1 MTLFLVPGSQ
11 MTWLVTSASAQE
23 ATPPAPAAPQADSAP
38 PPPAPPAPA
47 VDAHAPPAAPDATHS
62 AVGAPEGHK
71 GPFPPFDTHTFPSQI
86 FWFVI
91 CFGALYLLMKR
102 VIVPRLAGIVDTR
115 AAKIA
120 GDIDEAQRLRLQS
133 DTALSAYEKALA
145 DARASSQKIAQAATD
160 KAKAEADE
168 RRHAIEA
175 ELAAKLA
182 EAEQRIGGIK
192 DKALADVGAIAE
204 DAAGAVVHALI
215 GQQPGSDEVAAAVS
229 AVRTN

>member
-1 MTLFLVPGSQ
+1 

-23 ATPPAPAAPQADSAP
+23 AAPPAPAAPQPNSAP
-38 PPPAPPAPA
+38 PPAPA
-47 VDAHAPPAAPDATHS
+47 ADAHAPSPDATHS

-71 GPFPPFDTHTFPSQI
+71 GAFPPFDVHTFPSQI

-91 CFGALYLLMKR
+91 CFGVLYLLMKR
-102 VIVPRLAGIVDTR
+102 LVVPQIAEIVEGR

-120 GDIDEAQRLRLQS
+120 GDIAEAQRLRLQS
-133 DTALSAYEKALA
+133 DTALSTYEKALA

-160 KAKAEADE
+160 KAKAEADA

-175 ELAAKLA
+175 ELTAKLA
-182 EAEQRIGGIK
+182 DAEGRIGDIK
-192 DKALADVGAIAE
+192 TKALADVGAIAE

-215 GQQPGSDEVAAAVS
+215 GQQPSPEEVSAAVS
-229 AVRTN
+229 TVRGS

>member
-1 MTLFLVPGSQ
+1 MTLFLDSGSQ

-23 ATPPAPAAPQADSAP
+23 AAPPAPAAPQPNSAP
-38 PPPAPPAPA
+38 PPAPAADAPAPS
-47 VDAHAPPAAPDATHS
+47 PDATHS

-71 GPFPPFDTHTFPSQI
+71 GAFPPFDVHTFPSQI

-102 VIVPRLAGIVDTR
+102 LVVPQIAEIVEGR

-120 GDIDEAQRLRLQS
+120 GDIAEAQRLRLQS

-160 KAKAEADE
+160 KAKAEADA

-175 ELAAKLA
+175 ELTAKLA
-182 EAEQRIGGIK
+182 DAEGRIGAIK
-192 DKALADVGAIAE
+192 TKALADVGAIAE

-215 GQQPGSDEVAAAVS
+215 GQQPSPEEVSAAVS
-229 AVRTN
+229 TVRGS

>member
-1 MTLFLVPGSQ
+1 

-23 ATPPAPAAPQADSAP
+23 AAPPAPAAPQPDSAP
-38 PPPAPPAPA
+38 PPPPGPEAAP
-47 VDAHAPPAAPDATHS
+47 HAPSPTDATHS

-102 VIVPRLAGIVDTR
+102 LVVPQIAEIVEGR

-120 GDIDEAQRLRLQS
+120 GDISEAQRLRLQS

-145 DARASSQKIAQAATD
+145 DARASSHQIAQAATD
-160 KAKAEADE
+160 KAKAEADA

-182 EAEQRIGGIK
+182 DAESRIGAIK
-192 DKALADVGAIAE
+192 TKALADVGAIAE
-204 DAAGAVVHALI
+204 EAAGAVVHALI
-215 GQQPGSDEVAAAVS
+215 GQQPSPEEVSAAVS
-229 AVRTN
+229 TVRGS

>member
-1 MTLFLVPGSQ
+1 

-23 ATPPAPAAPQADSAP
+23 AAPPAPAAPQPNSAP
-38 PPPAPPAPA
+38 PPAPAADAPAPS
-47 VDAHAPPAAPDATHS
+47 PDATHS

-71 GPFPPFDTHTFPSQI
+71 GAFPPFDVHTFPSQI

-102 VIVPRLAGIVDTR
+102 LVVPQIAEIVEGR

-120 GDIDEAQRLRLQS
+120 GDIAEAQRLRLQS

-160 KAKAEADE
+160 KAKAEADA

-175 ELAAKLA
+175 ELTAKLA
-182 EAEQRIGGIK
+182 DAEGRIGAIK
-192 DKALADVGAIAE
+192 TKALADVGAIAE

-215 GQQPGSDEVAAAVS
+215 GQQPSPEEVSAAVS
-229 AVRTN
+229 TVRGS

>member
-1 MTLFLVPGSQ
+1 MTFFLDSGSQ

-23 ATPPAPAAPQADSAP
+23 AAPPAPAAPQPDSAP
-38 PPPAPPAPA
+38 PPAPDAG
-47 VDAHAPPAAPDATHS
+47 AHAPPPADATHS

-102 VIVPRLAGIVDTR
+102 LVVPQIAEIVEGR

-120 GDIDEAQRLRLQS
+120 GDIAEAQRLRLQS

-145 DARASSQKIAQAATD
+145 DARASSHQIAQAATD
-160 KAKAEADE
+160 KAKAEADA

-175 ELAAKLA
+175 ELTAKLA
-182 EAEQRIGGIK
+182 DAESRIGDIK
-192 DKALADVGAIAE
+192 TKALADVSAIAE

-215 GQQPGSDEVAAAVS
+215 GQQPSPEEVSAAVS
-229 AVRTN
+229 TVRGS